1 MWAEQ
6 HTKLLLE
13 VASRVCEM
21 ARLLGADSCDAMAG
35 RSTDFEVKVADSE
48 ILTLTQATSKGL
60 GLRVFVQGRMGF
72 CTTTDF
78 SLSSLEHA
86 VTRAV
91 AMAREAAIDQHNGLA
106 QLPQATPHAKGH
118 DLDLFDPAI
127 VALSPEEKI
136 DWAHA
141 LEAAAR
147 RADPRVRKFRDSG
160 VATEVSSS
168 VLVTSQ
174 GVQQSME
181 RTGISAWSTPVAE
194 ADGQLQTEVWY
205 DAQSHL
211 ADMEPIDAI
220 GHTAGKRA
228 ARMLGAKPVKTQR
241 VPVIFEPGMA
251 AGLFGG
257 MIGAMTG
264 DMVSKKASFLADK
277 LGEGIAT
284 PLLTL
289 VDDPMR
295 KRGMGSSPF
304 DGEGLPTS
312 TKNLVDQGK
321 LTTFLYDSYQARKAG
336 VAPTAS
342 ARRSY
347 GSLPHASVF
356 NLYVA
361 PGKTSL
367 QDIYKSVPKAL
378 VVTRGLGAGLNTVSG
393 EYSRGANGLWIENG
407 EVVHAVQ
414 EVTIAEDFLT
424 MLHNIDRVGD
434 DLHIHGTSGAP
445 TLRIAEMTVSGSA

>member
-1 MWAEQ
+1 
-6 HTKLLLE
+6 
-13 VASRVCEM
+13 
-21 ARLLGADSCDAMAG
+21 MAG
-35 RSTDFEVKVADSE
+35 RSTDFEVKVADRE
-48 ILTLTQATSKGL
+48 ILTLSQATSKGL
-60 GLRVFVQGRMGF
+60 GLRVFVQGRLGF
-72 CTTTDF
+72 CTTSDF
-78 SLSSLEHA
+78 APASLEQA

-91 AMAREAAIDQHNGLA
+91 AMAREAAIDKHNGLA
-106 QLPQATPHAKGH
+106 HLAQGASATGSSGAA
-118 DLDLFDPAI
+118 LDLFDPAV
-127 VALSPEEKI
+127 VALGPEEKI

-147 RADPRVRKFRDSG
+147 QADPRVRKFRDSG

-174 GVQQSME
+174 GVQQSIE

-205 DAQSHL
+205 DAQTHL
-211 ADMEPIDAI
+211 ADMESIEAI
-220 GHTAGKRA
+220 GHTAGTRA
-228 ARMLGAKPVKTQR
+228 ARMLGARPVKTQR

-257 MIGAMTG
+257 MVGAMTG

-277 LGEGIAT
+277 LGTGIAA

-295 KRGMGSSPF
+295 KRGMGSCPF

-312 TKNLVDQGK
+312 AKNLVDRGK

-361 PGKTSL
+361 PGQSSVEE
-367 QDIYKSVPKAL
+367 IYKLPRAL
-378 VVTRGLGAGLNTVSG
+378 LVTRGLGAGLNTVSG
-393 EYSRGANGLWIENG
+393 EYSRGANGLWLEHG
-407 EVVHAVQ
+407 EVVHPVQ
-414 EVTIAEDFLT
+414 EITIAEDFLT
-424 MLHNIDRVGD
+424 MLQNIDRVGD
-434 DLHIHGTSGAP
+434 DLLMHGTSGAP